1 MLLGDR
7 STPRSDDK
15 QHRDRNALDK
25 RRRGHDGPHEQSCG
39 RPKGA
44 GSNADVADA
53 EHRRDDESR
62 DSGFGVRDSIG
73 LRDST
78 GIWDSNPESRIPNPV
93 RHLLTNDARAGE
105 PIVETAAI
113 AAEHGGEKA
122 EPGGNRAEQPQQRAQ
137 QGPAGAHAAVVP
149 APKHAE
155 GGGPLAYRP
164 PS

>member
-1 MLLGDR
+1 VV
-7 STPRSDDK
+7 
-15 QHRDRNALDK
+15 
-25 RRRGHDGPHEQSCG
+25 E
-39 RPKGA
+39 
-44 GSNADVADA
+44 A
-53 EHRRDDESR
+53 EDRRDDESR

-122 EPGGNRAEQPQQRAQ
+122 EPGGNGEDQPYERAQ
-137 QGPAGAHAAVVP
+137 QGPADVERAIVVARNHADAGGHLAERLPARGERDKIAAVLHQQERQQRSLGEDVEIVERD
-149 APKHAE
+149 AADLHRE
-155 GGGPLAYRP
+155 VN
-164 PS
+164 